1 MLVSPAATLTSLH
14 RLFAAG
20 FEAIFEAECQRRG
33 IKLFVLPPRSPK
45 LNGGV
50 EGAHRTHAEG
60 FYEVTGSSFDL
71 SGLKDELL
79 EWEGVYNTVRP
90 HQVLGCLIP
99 SVFLEQQ
106 KYHQRKENVSL
117 II

>member
-33 IKLFVLPPRSPK
+33 IKLFVLPPRSPR
-45 LNGGV
+45 LNGGI
-50 EGAHRTHAEG
+50 ERAHRPHTEE
-60 FYEVTGSSFDL
+60 FYEVTEGSFDL

-79 EWEGVYNTVRP
+79 EWEGVYNTIRP
-90 HQVLGCLIP
+90 HQALGYVTPLK
-99 SVFLEQQ
+99 FLE
-106 KYHQRKENVSL
+106 QRKENQRKEDVSL